1 MSGGLEEQLTE
12 MSNGLYQAILDLNNG
27 SAKVNGLMTQ
37 LVSVRNKLLV
47 HYGVEANPQA
57 LSGGGG
63 GGGEAVSNGSKKEQ
77 TGGGKGKGGGK
88 GGQKKKGG
96 GGGAPPPTAKKQK
109 VAAIPTCGAGE
120 KLVADFKSK
129 LVQCVAQRAKKTP
142 SKDMLIVNCEECQ
155 VEVQGVVG
163 TGYVATVESSDLTAN
178 YQGEAAKAK
187 KEAVQNACKVA
198 LNKEFPGEKP
208 ASVKVADTDAAAP
221 AAKGAGVKAPAAKG
235 AGVKAPKGATQPG
248 GGNANE
254 SENLKGKVSRSLALM
269 LGRSCIGTDMVYTTE
284 QAADGTHECILTMP
298 EYGPEGY
305 QGNPGGDKKAAEQN
319 AAATMLHAL
328 ADVISAAE
336 AQQAVKKE
344 QQRAERAAAGLPPR

>member
-1 MSGGLEEQLTE
+1 MSGELEEQLTQ
-12 MSNGLYQAILDLNNG
+12 MSNSLYQGILDLNNG

-57 LSGGGG
+57 FSGGGFST
-63 GGGEAVSNGSKKEQ
+63 GGEALSISSKREQ
-77 TGGGKGKGGGK
+77 TGAGKGGGAK
-88 GGQKKKGG
+88 GKGQKGAGKG
-96 GGGAPPPTAKKQK
+96 GGGAPPAKKQK
-109 VAAIPTCGAGE
+109 VAAAIPTCGAGE
-120 KLVADFKSK
+120 KLVGDFKSK

-142 SKDMLIVNCEECQ
+142 SKDMLVVNCEEC
-155 VEVQGVVG
+155 EA
-163 TGYVATVESSDLTAN
+163 GYVATVESADLAAN

-187 KEAVQNACKVA
+187 KEAVQNACKAA

-208 ASVKVADTDAAAP
+208 AFVKVADTDAAAP

-328 ADVISAAE
+328 ADVIAAAE

>member
-57 LSGGGG
+57 FSGGGFST
-63 GGGEAVSNGSKKEQ
+63 GGEALSISSKREQ
-77 TGGGKGKGGGK
+77 TGAGKGGGAK
-88 GGQKKKGG
+88 GKGQKGAGKG
-96 GGGAPPPTAKKQK
+96 GGGAPPAKKQK
-109 VAAIPTCGAGE
+109 VAAAIPTCGAGE
-120 KLVADFKSK
+120 KLVGDFKSK

-142 SKDMLIVNCEECQ
+142 SKDMLVVNCEEC
-155 VEVQGVVG
+155 E
-163 TGYVATVESSDLTAN
+163 TGYVATVESADLAAN
-178 YQGEAAKAK
+178 YQGEPSKAK
-187 KEAVQNACKVA
+187 KEAVQNACKAA

-208 ASVKVADTDAAAP
+208 AFVKVADTEAAAP
-221 AAKGAGVKAPAAKG
+221 AAKGAGIKP
-235 AGVKAPKGATQPG
+235 PKGATQPARV
-248 GGNANE
+248 NANE